1 MLLKRLQLWDPRL
14 VVEVHKGRKSGD
26 KSMQPIQS
34 KTPHSNDTP
43 AMGQRKDR
51 KRKMEASEDKAIKE
65 IIRKAETVSRNERQK
80 KELAVFNTGRIPL
93 F

>member
-1 MLLKRLQLWDPRL
+1 MGSKTI

-26 KSMQPIQS
+26 KSRQPIQS

-43 AMGQRKDR
+43 AMVQRKDR